1 MPPPP
6 TTKTNQLGV
15 QQRAAILD
23 QAFALFARQGYR
35 RTSFGDIAEEV
46 GLSRPAIYHYFK
58 NKDAVFEAVTARI
71 HQDIELAIERAL
83 NETGS
88 IEDRLF
94 GVFAARAGRDYALL
108 FVSPYGQELLQER
121 KKRDEEDGAA
131 SGPKSRAAMETII
144 GEGEASGDL
153 TLTTH
158 GMTPS
163 AIVHLLEHFFE
174 GLLAREPSEAQ
185 AMRDARKMIDIFIAG
200 LRNPYTRSG

>member
-1 MPPPP
+1 MSPPS
-6 TTKTNQLGV
+6 TTKPNQLGA

-58 NKDAVFEAVTARI
+58 NKDAVFEAVAARI
-71 HQDIELAIERAL
+71 HKDIELAIERAL

-88 IEDRLF
+88 IEDQLF

-108 FVSPYGQELLQER
+108 FVSPYGRELLEER

-144 GEGEASGDL
+144 SEGEASGDL
-153 TLTTH
+153 ALATH

-185 AMRDARKMIDIFIAG
+185 AMRDARRMIDIFVAG

>member
-1 MPPPP
+1 MSPPP
-6 TTKTNQLGV
+6 TTKPNQLGA

-23 QAFALFARQGYR
+23 KAFALFARQGYR
-35 RTSFGDIAEEV
+35 RTSFGEIAEEV

-83 NETGS
+83 DETGS
-88 IEDRLF
+88 VEDRLF

-108 FVSPYGQELLQER
+108 FVSPYGRELLAER

-144 GEGEASGDL
+144 SEGEASGDL
-153 TLTTH
+153 ALAIQ
-158 GMTPS
+158 GMTPA

>member
-6 TTKTNQLGV
+6 TTKPNQLGA

-83 NETGS
+83 DETGS

-108 FVSPYGQELLQER
+108 FVSPYGRELLEER

-131 SGPKSRAAMETII
+131 SGPKARAAMETII

-153 TLTTH
+153 ALTTH
-158 GMTPS
+158 GMTPT
-163 AIVHLLEHFFE
+163 AIAHLLEHFFE

-200 LRNPYTRSG
+200 LRNPYSPPG